1 MQKKDYQNLH
11 NYVNC
16 VILIYI
22 KQEKTAIVVEGGRMK
37 RRERYKRVL
46 GILIAILCMEIS
58 ALISIAGS
66 KAWNQALEN
75 MDRIAIHTS
84 RTRSGQRSTNRIF
97 KVMMMRNPHTI
108 SMRKGSTPQSIER
121 HKKVHSIQ
129 SGDNY
134 ILPHGRNE
142 CNNRPKWASS
152 YWRLTVLLL
161 RKHFAQEELQTNL
174 KVCSFFVQIL
184 SKLSQKS
191 AKVLMFRSRKKWK

>member
-75 MDRIAIHTS
+75 MDRISYPHLSYEEWIAIHEPDFQSYDDAQSTYYKYAEGFYTPEYREAQKKCTPYKVGTITFFLMGGTS
-84 RTRSGQRSTNRIF
+84 VIIALSGRRRT
-97 KVMMMRNPHTI
+97 
-108 SMRKGSTPQSIER
+108 
-121 HKKVHSIQ
+121 
-129 SGDNY
+129 GD
-134 ILPHGRNE
+134 
-142 CNNRPKWASS
+142 
-152 YWRLTVLLL
+152 
-161 RKHFAQEELQTNL
+161 
-174 KVCSFFVQIL
+174 
-184 SKLSQKS
+184 
-191 AKVLMFRSRKKWK
+191 

>member
-1 MQKKDYQNLH
+1 
-11 NYVNC
+11 
-16 VILIYI
+16 
-22 KQEKTAIVVEGGRMK
+22 MK

-75 MDRIAIHTS
+75 MNRISYPHLSYEEWIAIHEPDFQS
-84 RTRSGQRSTNRIF
+84 YDDAQSAYYKYAEGF
-97 KVMMMRNPHTI
+97 Y
-108 SMRKGSTPQSIER
+108 TPEYREAQ
-121 HKKVHSIQ
+121 KVHSIQ

-174 KVCSFFVQIL
+174 KVC
-184 SKLSQKS
+184 
-191 AKVLMFRSRKKWK
+191 